1 MTNVTNCKSLLFEL
15 QNEIIRIEVENSI
28 LKERLQQIEMRKI
41 STFGS
46 KVNRVDWIELEPGMR
61 FLTKKDLGKY
71 LGISA
76 ATISNQMSRGVF
88 PIRPKKIG
96 KRSVRF
102 DMREVLEYIET
113 NKPFW
118 ERDRELKKVSR

>member
-1 MTNVTNCKSLLFEL
+1 MTTIINCKSLLFEL
-15 QNEIIRIEVENSI
+15 QNEIFRIEEENAI

-41 STFGS
+41 TTFGS
-46 KVNRVDWIELEPGMR
+46 KVNRVDWIELESGKR

-76 ATISNQMSRGVF
+76 GTISNKMSNGIF
-88 PIRPKKIG
+88 PIRSKKIG
-96 KRSVRF
+96 ERSVRF
-102 DMREVLEYIET
+102 DMREVLEYLDT

-118 ERDRELKKVSR
+118 ERDRESKRR

>member
-1 MTNVTNCKSLLFEL
+1 MTTITNCKNLLFEL
-15 QNEIIRIEVENSI
+15 QNEIIRIEEENTI

-41 STFGS
+41 TTFGS
-46 KVNRVDWIELEPGMR
+46 KVNRVDWIELEPGKR

-76 ATISNQMSRGVF
+76 GTISNKMSNGDF

-96 KRSVRF
+96 KKSVRF
-102 DMREVLEYIET
+102 DMREVLEYLDT

-118 ERDRELKKVSR
+118 ERDRESK